1 MSTPTPVSL
10 KLVTDAVVA
19 SYIHE
24 ISTRHRP
31 QDPPNEDRTGE
42 SADES
47 VSLPAAA

>member
-1 MSTPTPVSL
+1 MSTPVSL

-24 ISTRHRP
+24 ISTRHQH
-31 QDPPNEDRTGE
+31 QDPPTEDRPGQ
-42 SADES
+42 SADEP